1 MRTLRAVRDFPLA
14 LRLLFINQFGIDIGF
29 CVLIPFLATYLEKDL
44 GMSAA
49 LVGLVLGVRNLSQQG
64 LFVVGGTA
72 ADRLGART
80 VIVTGCALR
89 TASFLLLA
97 FGSSLPFLLAA
108 SVFSSL
114 AGALFYP
121 AVRTYVAQ
129 EMGDRQPEAFALL
142 NVFATS
148 GWLIGLLL
156 GSLLYLVDLGLC
168 ALAVSG
174 FFTLLTVAQ
183 ALTLPTREVVRVPET
198 ILADWREVLGNRRF
212 LCFSL
217 ATTGMVTMENQ
228 LFVLLPEGARTASG
242 WAGAA
247 GLLLASG
254 AVVHLLFQ
262 LPITRTLERRGGG
275 ARWLGTGIALI
286 GLGFVPPLLICTAA
300 RPTGPEQGVPRL
312 AVMITGALLLYA
324 GGMIAYPSAMEVI
337 PRFGR
342 ERLTGTYF
350 GLFYM
355 LSGTAAVGGNA
366 VVGWTMDLAECSGR
380 RWLPW
385 LCCLA
390 FGLASAVAVSW
401 LYRARVL
408 PRRPA
413 AEPVLPGPAAPLPGQ
428 VLADGPQEPRFTAV
442 KPRAPDDAREQ
453 PPR

>member
-1 MRTLRAVRDFPLA
+1 MSMFRAVREFPIA
-14 LRLLFINQFGIDIGF
+14 LRLLFINQFGVDIGF
-29 CVLIPFLATYLEKDL
+29 CVLIPFLAQYLEQDL

-49 LVGLVLGVRNLSQQG
+49 LVGLVLGVRNLSQQS
-64 LFVVGGTA
+64 LFVAGGTA

-80 VIVTGCALR
+80 VIVAGCVLR
-89 TASFLLLA
+89 TAGFALLA
-97 FGSSLPFLLAA
+97 FGSSLPFLVAA
-108 SVFSSL
+108 SACSSL

-129 EMGDRQPEAFALL
+129 EMGERQSEAFALL

-156 GSLLYLVDLGLC
+156 GSLLFLVDLRVC
-168 ALAVSG
+168 ALAVSA

-183 ALTLPTREVVRVPET
+183 ALTLPASAVTPASET
-198 ILADWREVLGNRRF
+198 VLADWREALGNRRF
-212 LCFSL
+212 LCFTL

-242 WAGAA
+242 WEGGA

-254 AVVHLLFQ
+254 AVAHLFLQ
-262 LPITRTLERRGGG
+262 LPITRSLERHGGG
-275 ARWLGTGIALI
+275 ARWLGAGIALI

-300 RPTGPEQGVPRL
+300 RPTGPGEGIPRL
-312 AVMITGALLLYA
+312 AVMITGALILYA

-366 VVGWTMDLAECSGR
+366 VVGWTMDLAECSR
-380 RWLPW
+380 RPWLPW

-390 FGLASAVAVSW
+390 FGLSSAVAMGW

-408 PRRPA
+408 PRGPA
-413 AEPVLPGPAAPLPGQ
+413 MTPAPIASGPARLLPGPAA
-428 VLADGPQEPRFTAV
+428 
-442 KPRAPDDAREQ
+442 APDGLREQ

>member
-1 MRTLRAVRDFPLA
+1 MRMFRAVRDFPLA
-14 LRLLFINQFGIDIGF
+14 LRLLFINQFGVDIGF
-29 CVLIPFLATYLEKDL
+29 CVLIPFLAKYLEQDL

-49 LVGLVLGVRNLSQQG
+49 LVGLVLAVRNLSQQG

-89 TASFLLLA
+89 TAGFALFA
-97 FGSSLPFLLAA
+97 FGNSLPLLLAA
-108 SVFSSL
+108 SVLSSL

-121 AVRTYVAQ
+121 AVRAYVAQ
-129 EMGDRQPEAFALL
+129 EMGERQAEAFALL

-156 GSLLYLVDLGLC
+156 GSLLFLADIRVC

-174 FFTLLTVAQ
+174 FFTLLTIAQ
-183 ALTLPTREVVRVPET
+183 ALTLPARKTVHAPET
-198 ILADWREVLGNRRF
+198 VLADWREVLGNRRF

-217 ATTGMVTMENQ
+217 AATGMVVMENQ
-228 LFVLLPEGARTASG
+228 LFVLLPEGARTVSG
-242 WAGAA
+242 WNGAA

-275 ARWLGTGIALI
+275 ARWLGAGIALI
-286 GLGFVPPLLICTAA
+286 GAGFVPPLLVCATT
-300 RPTGPEQGVPRL
+300 RPDGPGQGIARL

-366 VVGWTMDLAECSGR
+366 VVGWAMDLADCTGR

-385 LCCLA
+385 LCCVG
-390 FGLASAVAVSW
+390 FGLTSAVAVNW

-408 PRRPA
+408 PRAPAAVPRPA
-413 AEPVLPGPAAPLPGQ
+413 IEGPARLPGPAH
-428 VLADGPQEPRFTAV
+428 
-442 KPRAPDDAREQ
+442 APDEAREQ